1 MQLGLAFSTIYL
13 SNGMLLPSDPYFV
26 RKKKNW
32 QEKADFA
39 VTGNAI

>member
-1 MQLGLAFSTIYL
+1 MQLELAFSIIYI

-26 RKKKNW
+26 EKKNW

-39 VTGNAI
+39 VTGNEI

>member
-1 MQLGLAFSTIYL
+1 MQLGLAFSIIYL

-26 RKKKNW
+26 RKKTW